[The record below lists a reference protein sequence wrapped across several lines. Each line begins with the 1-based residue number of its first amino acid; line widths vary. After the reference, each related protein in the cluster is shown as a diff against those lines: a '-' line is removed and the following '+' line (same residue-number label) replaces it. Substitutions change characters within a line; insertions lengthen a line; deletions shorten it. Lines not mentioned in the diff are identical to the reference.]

1 MKKISFLL
9 VIIFTIFSCDKQF
22 VEKPK
27 NLIEEEK
34 MIQILYDMALI
45 DAIKTQNPNNLTI
58 INVDENSYI
67 LKKYKIDSLQFSK
80 SNKYYASNIDNYSK
94 MYEKIE
100 LQLSQAKNV
109 VDTLVKKGIN
119 LNTKRITDSVGFTKV
134 KLKKSVIIKE

>member
-80 SNKYYASNIDNYSK
+80 SNKYYASDIDNYSK

-119 LNTKRITDSVGFTKV
+119 LNTKRKTDSIDFTKV